1 MDDDINNKASYCSG
15 MNGNELAVI
24 SIIMLGL
31 QTTLIKKYTNG
42 QNNHSPNSKM
52 SKWDATIP
60 TYTTVTKGR
69 FLLLS
74 SHSAPHV
81 PGSYIRTKSLT
92 STNNRNPDPALSN
105 YYCIANT
112 PINHHNLQDYIDLLV
127 HPPEY
132 NLDQAAAKS
141 NCTTKTVPPKICD
154 ASLRTTQQHRKAEG
168 TQNTDGPSLF
178 TWPSK
183 PQRT

>member
-52 SKWDATIP
+52 RKWDATIP

-74 SHSAPHV
+74 SHSAPPFSPAGHM
-81 PGSYIRTKSLT
+81 IAM
-92 STNNRNPDPALSN
+92 NPDMVLLSWKQVS
-105 YYCIANT
+105 CQSVCLHCVIT
-112 PINHHNLQDYIDLLV
+112 RV
-127 HPPEY
+127 
-132 NLDQAAAKS
+132 
-141 NCTTKTVPPKICD
+141 
-154 ASLRTTQQHRKAEG
+154 R
-168 TQNTDGPSLF
+168 
-178 TWPSK
+178 
-183 PQRT
+183 